1 VYNFVAI
8 ILVFVLIVPTNSP
21 EMEGYGFSG
30 RPVSNV
36 CAGIGVGVGAGVGK
50 GGGDV
55 GGIGVVGGVGWEGWV
70 GDGMETPMINI
81 MVSET
86 VGTVNFRFILT

>member
-1 VYNFVAI
+1 M
-8 ILVFVLIVPTNSP
+8 VPLCVP
-21 EMEGYGFSG
+21 KMLGYGFEG
-30 RPVSNV
+30 EPVSNI

-81 MVSET
+81 MVSEI
-86 VGTVNFRFILT
+86 VGTINFRFIYDVS